1 MFIKTVIRKFM
12 LPRDGLDTDL
22 SDHKGTQEFDK
33 IVNEAVRNLKAPNRQ
48 GTFVKETYVQ
58 SHVDQGF
65 VTLVA
70 TIIYSKRD
78 QVV

>member
-1 MFIKTVIRKFM
+1 MYVKTVIHYFT
-12 LPRDGLDTDL
+12 LSPYEQGTDL

-58 SHVDQGF
+58 SHVDQDL